1 MVQWARRVAF
11 ILCMGAILLPE
22 VFRLQEREVFPLA
35 LVAVGRSVFPRL
47 KLFLQS
53 RQFRVLI
60 SLR

>member
-1 MVQWARRVAF
+1 
-11 ILCMGAILLPE
+11 MGAILLPE